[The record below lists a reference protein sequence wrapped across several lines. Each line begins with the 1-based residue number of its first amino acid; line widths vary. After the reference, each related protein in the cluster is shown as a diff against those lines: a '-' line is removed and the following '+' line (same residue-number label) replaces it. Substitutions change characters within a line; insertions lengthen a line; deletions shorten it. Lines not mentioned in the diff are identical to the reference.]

1 MTLGHV
7 LYRPAGNTLLIIVY
21 VQLKRIPLPLPS
33 LEAPS
38 FFCSFED
45 APSCST
51 LVLAEVCQ
59 DCKKKTGFVEAR
71 LVVRDRSIFY
81 GSKEKEGI
89 ERARS
94 GKLVGVEAE
103 ELS

>member
-1 MTLGHV
+1 MFVLSKTL
-7 LYRPAGNTLLIIVY
+7 N
-21 VQLKRIPLPLPS
+21 
-33 LEAPS
+33 
-38 FFCSFED
+38 
-45 APSCST
+45 PSCST

-94 GKLVGVEAE
+94 GKLVAVEAE